1 MSSVKKAIEDK
12 VKVCLKAYISKT
24 NRWDLETI
32 KLDLTAYKGERPAR
46 LLAKAK
52 GGGKGDAH
60 MG

>member
-1 MSSVKKAIEDK
+1 M
-12 VKVCLKAYISKT
+12 KVCLKAYISKT